1 METRAQ
7 LEELIER
14 AMLCIAE
21 LEAQCRNA
29 GDHDIIPV
37 SGAAMVQVVDM
48 MTGLRTALAA
58 LLPEEREGVCGCDTD
73 AEHCFAEQDDD
84 GDWYWCKVTDS
95 NHSRYEDPDWSSDPT
110 YELVCPWC
118 LWFLSADGIARR
130 HRDPDATRID
140 LLQALLMG
148 GCGEEFVS
156 GNEAARRLEPLLWPS
171 TEGSVQLWHGDLRA
185 ALDAAGKE
193 AGDDG
198 EEIV

>member
-1 METRAQ
+1 MQSRA
-7 LEELIER
+7 ELQELNER
-14 AMLCIAE
+14 ATQSIAE
-21 LEAQCRNA
+21 LEAQCRA
-29 GDHDIIPV
+29 AEDHDIIRV
-37 SGAAMVQVVDM
+37 SGAAMVQIVDM
-48 MTGLRTALAA
+48 VVGLHAALAA
-58 LLPEEREGVCGCDTD
+58 LLPEERQR
-73 AEHCFAEQDDD
+73 HCFCGLCVVYD
-84 GDWYWCKVTDS
+84 GVWVGVWEGGEG
-95 NHSRYEDPDWSSDPT
+95 NHYTRPFCFGCGAYLDPET
-110 YELVCPWC
+110 
-118 LWFLSADGIARR
+118 GIARR